1 MLCFSI
7 SWKPSML
14 SGIVG
19 FHGTGIFLV
28 IENPLIASA
37 PGGVTDDKNGHQKE
51 VWLVRNLI
59 HICNI
64 SM

>member
-1 MLCFSI
+1 
-7 SWKPSML
+7 ML